1 MERRHF
7 LKQAT
12 IGAGAAVAASSL
24 SAPAIASG
32 KRKLKMVTTW
42 PKNFPGLGTSAAGFA
57 KDVEKATDGQIRIK
71 VYAAGEL
78 VPAFGVFD
86 AVSQGKADLYH
97 AGDYYWQGKHKSY
110 AFFTTVP
117 FGITANEMYEWL
129 AFGGGQQLWD
139 ELSGRFNI
147 KALAGTN
154 TGVQM
159 GGWFKKEINTIDDFQ
174 GLRMRI
180 PGLGGEVIKRLGATP
195 VTRPGGEIFLALSQ
209 GNIDASEWVGPWNDL
224 AFGFY
229 KVAPY
234 YYTSGFHEP
243 GAAIALGFNKEVWDS
258 LGKANQ
264 TLMKTIASHHYIRSL
279 AEYNFRNA
287 KALETLVKKHG
298 VQLRTFSDDIMAQ
311 LATTSADVLKDV
323 SQTDDLAR
331 RIYESYVRSM
341 KNSSRWQDIAETP
354 YLKARKTVFS

>member
-1 MERRHF
+1 
-7 LKQAT
+7 
-12 IGAGAAVAASSL
+12 
-24 SAPAIASG
+24 
-32 KRKLKMVTTW
+32 
-42 PKNFPGLGTSAAGFA
+42 
-57 KDVEKATDGQIRIK
+57 
-71 VYAAGEL
+71 
-78 VPAFGVFD
+78 
-86 AVSQGKADLYH
+86 
-97 AGDYYWQGKHKSY
+97 
-110 AFFTTVP
+110 
-117 FGITANEMYEWL
+117 
-129 AFGGGQQLWD
+129 
-139 ELSGRFNI
+139 
-147 KALAGTN
+147 
-154 TGVQM
+154 
-159 GGWFKKEINTIDDFQ
+159 
-174 GLRMRI
+174 MRI